1 MNRTY
6 ISEIRTLKKYKSLN
20 KPTLIAGFPGPG
32 LVGSISTSFIIDYLN
47 MHQIAC
53 LESDY
58 ITPGVIYIGGK
69 LRHPFRIYANKE
81 KNIFVMVC
89 EAPIL
94 INGIHIVM
102 DTLIRWSKENNVKE
116 VIVLDS
122 IPLNGMLKEG
132 RKTIILHDDGLHRE
146 GIDKDRKY
154 NKNQISKFEKNSNL
168 DRNAIENSTNY
179 NYTAYIG
186 GLAGGLL
193 SSCLSYGISCTA
205 ILVPAPT
212 GLADPEGAALLIESF
227 DKLTTTENLKI
238 DPTQLKKQGIIIR
251 KQLDKIMKAIQEQ
264 REQLPP
270 EQKSMYG

>member
-1 MNRTY
+1 MSRTY
-6 ISEIRTLKKYKSLN
+6 ISEIRTLEKLKSLDN
-20 KPTLIAGFPGPG
+20 PTLIAGFPGPG

-53 LESDY
+53 VESDY

-69 LRHPFRIYANKE
+69 LRHPFRIYANE
-81 KNIFVMVC
+81 DRNICVMVC

-94 INGIHIVM
+94 IDGIHIVM
-102 DTLIRWSKENNVKE
+102 DTLISWSKENNVKE

-122 IPLNGMLKEG
+122 IPINGILKQG
-132 RKTIILHDDGLHRE
+132 RQTVILHDDGVHKKEIEINQKNNR
-146 GIDKDRKY
+146 DKMNRFK
-154 NKNQISKFEKNSNL
+154 ENSNL
-168 DRNAIENSTNY
+168 DRKAIENSTNY

-212 GLADPEGAALLIESF
+212 GFADPEGAALLIESF
-227 DKLTTTENLKI
+227 DKLTTTDNLKI
-238 DPTQLKKQGIIIR
+238 DPTKLKKQGVNIR
-251 KQLDKIMKAIQEQ
+251 QQLDKIMQSIQEQ
-264 REQLPP
+264 RQQLPP